1 MKIIISVLFLIHTL
15 NTVAQMEATTNDGKK
30 VLLYKNGTWKY
41 VKKTASS
48 SVVREELKNEALNF
62 TKTIVSSYFTKDYT
76 ILLKSLPN
84 EVYTINEVIKVT
96 DDVKQKLCK
105 SINSA
110 VLDTSKS
117 FHDYENDYKMEVL
130 SKEEFEAKMNIK
142 LPEHFK
148 TTESDFFFL
157 GFEKKSKDV
166 SSKYIWDDVFSFMI
180 RKVDGKWQFKAILG
194 G

>member
-1 MKIIISVLFLIHTL
+1 MKIIISVLFLIL
-15 NTVAQMEATTNDGKK
+15 ASDTVAQMEATTNDGKK

-41 VKKTASS
+41 VKKTTSS
-48 SVVREELKNEALNF
+48 SIVREELKNEALNF
-62 TKTIVSSYFTKDYT
+62 SKTIVRSYFTKDYT

-84 EVYTINEVIKVT
+84 EVYTIKEVIKVT

-105 SINSA
+105 SLNSA

-117 FHDYENDYKMEVL
+117 FSDYENDYKMEVL
-130 SKEEFEAKMNIK
+130 SKAELETKMNVK

-180 RKVDGKWQFKAILG
+180 RKVDGKWEFKAILG

>member
-1 MKIIISVLFLIHTL
+1 
-15 NTVAQMEATTNDGKK
+15 MEATTNDGKK

-41 VKKTASS
+41 VKKTTSS
-48 SVVREELKNEALNF
+48 SIVREELKNEALNF
-62 TKTIVSSYFTKDYT
+62 SKTIVRSYFTKDYT

-84 EVYTINEVIKVT
+84 EVYTIKEVIKVT

-105 SINSA
+105 SLNSA

-117 FHDYENDYKMEVL
+117 FSDYENDYKMEVL
-130 SKEEFEAKMNIK
+130 SKAELETKMNVK

-157 GFEKKSKDV
+157 GFEKKSKDI

-180 RKVDGKWQFKAILG
+180 RKVDGKWEFKAILG

>member
-62 TKTIVSSYFTKDYT
+62 SKTIVSSYFTKDYT

-117 FHDYENDYKMEVL
+117 FHTMKMI
-130 SKEEFEAKMNIK
+130 IK
-142 LPEHFK
+142 WK
-148 TTESDFFFL
+148 YYQ
-157 GFEKKSKDV
+157 KKN
-166 SSKYIWDDVFSFMI
+166 
-180 RKVDGKWQFKAILG
+180 
-194 G
+194 

>member
-1 MKIIISVLFLIHTL
+1 
-15 NTVAQMEATTNDGKK
+15 
-30 VLLYKNGTWKY
+30 
-41 VKKTASS
+41 
-48 SVVREELKNEALNF
+48 
-62 TKTIVSSYFTKDYT
+62 
-76 ILLKSLPN
+76 
-84 EVYTINEVIKVT
+84 
-96 DDVKQKLCK
+96 
-105 SINSA
+105 
-110 VLDTSKS
+110 
-117 FHDYENDYKMEVL
+117 
-130 SKEEFEAKMNIK
+130 MNIK